1 MPLLD
6 QLKLFFS
13 RHRHPPGAE
22 GQGKVGFLE
31 GSRLVAALI
40 FLATVAAI
48 VLISYVGVTTINLP
62 VLPGQIATV
71 RVTASA
77 PFSYVSAEQT
87 NLSRERLIERVPPV
101 YRTEFAPLQQFET
114 HLRGLLDQLEKYE
127 RDFPPNTPSLTNR
140 RQAFAEIVEVFNAKG
155 PYRATVDDV
164 ALLLASGDA
173 KARAA
178 LVEKCL
184 VTLREIYHEGVHD
197 QSLTANPEPGT
208 VTVFQIVQPDGEV
221 AQRQVQSLEEALM
234 SLRVNLV
241 TDGANRELPLAL
253 FRIFRNG
260 VTPNIVYDREASQ
273 RRETEAVKVLRPV
286 TVSVARGQSIIEPGT
301 RVTPEQ
307 YEMLMAHRE
316 FLRNSST
323 VALDE
328 GLQLFGRILLV
339 LAMVVACIVYIR
351 LEDRET
357 LQNNGRLALLALVVI
372 FNLALVRV
380 TYALLDL
387 DFFLHD
393 SSWASTLPYFA
404 PTALAPLI
412 VAILID
418 AGSAIFMALFISLFT
433 GVIYGN
439 RLDLQVITFLAS
451 IVAIY
456 GCRAV
461 RQRGNVVRA
470 AISGGLVVALFAVLV
485 GIVDQTPATTLLKQM
500 AAGLLT
506 GVFTGVA
513 VVGLLPVLEAL
524 FQRTTDITLLEL
536 TDFNHPLLRAMQ
548 METPGTYHHSLV
560 VAQLAE
566 NAAAAIGANPL
577 LSRVCA
583 LFHDIGKTTRPE
595 YFTENQRTG
604 VNPHNDADPALSA
617 HIIKDHVTEG
627 MELARKHHLPKVVI
641 DVIQQHHGT
650 TLIRYFYL
658 RAKEGGNRP
667 PKGSGPASFVARSGS
682 QDPFPPTAAAVPA
695 AESVYRYDGPK
706 PQFKECALIALADS
720 LEAASRSLK
729 QVTRESLGE
738 LIDTI
743 YRERIAD
750 GQLDD
755 APLTFAELAQSKKS
769 FIFTML
775 NMLHSRVAYPPA
787 GEGKTEGLKG

>member
-1 MPLLD
+1 V
-6 QLKLFFS
+6 QK
-13 RHRHPPGAE
+13 
-22 GQGKVGFLE
+22 
-31 GSRLVAALI
+31 I
-40 FLATVAAI
+40 
-48 VLISYVGVTTINLP
+48 
-62 VLPGQIATV
+62 
-71 RVTASA
+71 
-77 PFSYVSAEQT
+77 
-87 NLSRERLIERVPPV
+87 IE
-101 YRTEFAPLQQFET
+101 A
-114 HLRGLLDQLEKYE
+114 YE
-127 RDFPPNTPSLTNR
+127 R
-140 RQAFAEIVEVFNAKG
+140 AA
-155 PYRATVDDV
+155 VDDF

-184 VTLREIYHEGVHD
+184 VTLREIYHEGIHD
-197 QSLTANPEPGT
+197 QSLTANPEPGS
-208 VTVFQIVQPDGEV
+208 VTVFQIVQTDGGI
-221 AQRQVQSLEEALM
+221 AQRQVQSLEDALM
-234 SLRVNLV
+234 YLRVNLPAEGV
-241 TDGANRELPLAL
+241 SHELTLAL

-273 RRETEAVKVLRPV
+273 RREAEAVKVLRPV

-380 TYALLDL
+380 TYSLLDL

-418 AGSAIFMALFISLFT
+418 AGSAIFMALFISIFT

-470 AISGGLVVALFAVLV
+470 AISGGLIVALFAVLV
-485 GIVDQTPATTLLKQM
+485 GIVDQTPAVTLLKQM

-595 YFTENQRTG
+595 FFTENQRTG
-604 VNPHNDADPALSA
+604 INPHNEANPGTFRPHHQRPRDRGPGTRPQTPPAQSRDRRDPATPRHHA
-617 HIIKDHVTEG
+617 HPV
-627 MELARKHHLPKVVI
+627 LL
-641 DVIQQHHGT
+641 
-650 TLIRYFYL
+650 
-658 RAKEGGNRP
+658 
-667 PKGSGPASFVARSGS
+667 
-682 QDPFPPTAAAVPA
+682 
-695 AESVYRYDGPK
+695 
-706 PQFKECALIALADS
+706 
-720 LEAASRSLK
+720 
-729 QVTRESLGE
+729 
-738 LIDTI
+738 
-743 YRERIAD
+743 
-750 GQLDD
+750 
-755 APLTFAELAQSKKS
+755 
-769 FIFTML
+769 
-775 NMLHSRVAYPPA
+775 PA
-787 GEGKTEGLKG
+787 GQRRR